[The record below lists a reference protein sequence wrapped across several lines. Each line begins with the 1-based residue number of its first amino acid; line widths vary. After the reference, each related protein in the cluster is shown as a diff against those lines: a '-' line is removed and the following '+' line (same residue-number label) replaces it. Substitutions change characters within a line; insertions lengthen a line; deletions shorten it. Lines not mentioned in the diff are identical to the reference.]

1 MFGSSSSSSAVA
13 LAAARRGGAP
23 GGGVLGVRGV
33 VVATDPAS
41 VDAYHDNGGA
51 TVQTSSWLRRRG
63 EHTDSGIARKAG
75 EEAASTLR

>member
-1 MFGSSSSSSAVA
+1 
-13 LAAARRGGAP
+13 LAEDA
-23 GGGVLGVRGV
+23 

-41 VDAYHDNGGA
+41 VDADHVNGGA
-51 TVQTSSWLRRRG
+51 TVQSSSWLRRRG